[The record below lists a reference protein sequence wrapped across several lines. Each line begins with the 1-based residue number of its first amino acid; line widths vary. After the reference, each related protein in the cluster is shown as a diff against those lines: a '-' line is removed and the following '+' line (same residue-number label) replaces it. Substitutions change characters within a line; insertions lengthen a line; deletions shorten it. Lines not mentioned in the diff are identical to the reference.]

1 LTSLLII
8 VKGPLNAGRLARPVS
23 SHKSTSRSEEQGDL
37 TKTQIEI
44 INRVEKLAKEKGWT
58 MSQVAL
64 AWIGPQVA
72 SPIIGFSSEKRID
85 EAIGVKG
92 KTLTKEEIERL
103 NEPYEPRAIE
113 GHA

>member
-1 LTSLLII
+1 
-8 VKGPLNAGRLARPVS
+8 LARPVA

-37 TKTQIEI
+37 TKTQEEI

-64 AWIGPQVA
+64 AWIGPQVS
-72 SPIIGFSSEKRID
+72 SPIIGFSSTKRID

-92 KTLTKEEIERL
+92 KTLTEEEIKHL